1 VNYFNFY
8 NIKES
13 FLLDEAE
20 LRQLYLEKS
29 KAYHPDFFTLAEEA
43 EQARVLELS
52 TLNNEAY
59 RTLSDFDKRIA
70 YILREKGILNE
81 GNSKNQIPPDFLM
94 EMMEVNEALME
105 LEFDFD
111 ATLFQEKK
119 EALQEKQA
127 ALLAAVM
134 TDLEKQEAD
143 TDNLELLQPIHI
155 YYLKTKYLQRL
166 AENLNRMELE
176 QG

>member
-1 VNYFNFY
+1 M
-8 NIKES
+8 
-13 FLLDEAE
+13 LDEAE

-29 KAYHPDFFTLAEEA
+29 KEYHPDFYTLAEED

-59 RTLSDFDKRIA
+59 RTLSNFDKRMA
-70 YILREKGILNE
+70 YILREKGLLNE
-81 GNSKNQIPPDFLM
+81 ENSKNQIPPDFLM

-119 EALQEKQA
+119 AALQEKQA
-127 ALLAAVM
+127 ELFAAVM
-134 TDLEKQEAD
+134 VDLLKYEAD
-143 TDNLELLQPIHI
+143 KDNLELLQPVHI

-166 AENLNRMELE
+166 TENLNRMELE